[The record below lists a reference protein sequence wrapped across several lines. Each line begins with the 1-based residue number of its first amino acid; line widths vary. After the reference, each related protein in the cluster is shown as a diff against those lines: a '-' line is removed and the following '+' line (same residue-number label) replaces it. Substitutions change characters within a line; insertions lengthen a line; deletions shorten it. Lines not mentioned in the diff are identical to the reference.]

1 MIRQVKAEDAAQIAS
16 IYNHYINE
24 TTVTFENEALSY
36 REMKDRINAIS
47 TSCPY
52 FVYEENGAILGYCYA
67 HPWKERAAYAKT
79 YEISI
84 YLDKNA
90 TGKNIGTKLIQKLIE
105 ECKKI
110 NCHALIACIT
120 AENEGSIRF
129 HLRHGFKQVSSFKEV
144 GYKFNRYLDVNDY
157 ELLFH

>member
-1 MIRQVKAEDAAQIAS
+1 MIRKVRAEDSLQIAS
-16 IYNHYINE
+16 IYNHYVKE
-24 TTVTFENEALSY
+24 TTVTFEYEELSCSQ
-36 REMKDRINAIS
+36 MQDSINTIS
-47 TSCPY
+47 AYFPY
-52 FVYEENGAILGYCYA
+52 FVYEENNKLLGYCYA

-84 YLDKNA
+84 YLDKNV
-90 TGKNIGTKLIQKLIE
+90 TGKNIGTKLLQKLIE

-157 ELLFH
+157 ELLL

>member
-52 FVYEENGAILGYCYA
+52 FVYEENSTIKSVPPTQRLM
-67 HPWKERAAYAKT
+67 K
-79 YEISI
+79 
-84 YLDKNA
+84 
-90 TGKNIGTKLIQKLIE
+90 
-105 ECKKI
+105 
-110 NCHALIACIT
+110 
-120 AENEGSIRF
+120 
-129 HLRHGFKQVSSFKEV
+129 
-144 GYKFNRYLDVNDY
+144 
-157 ELLFH
+157 